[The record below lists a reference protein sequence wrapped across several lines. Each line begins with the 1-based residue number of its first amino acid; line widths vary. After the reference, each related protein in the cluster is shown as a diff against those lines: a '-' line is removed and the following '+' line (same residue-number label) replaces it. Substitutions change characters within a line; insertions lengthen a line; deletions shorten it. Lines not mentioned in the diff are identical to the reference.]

1 MKSSK
6 KKGPLHLSK
15 EGFFI
20 RATIR
25 LGLALL
31 FLSFLFLEVSVFA
44 SSLIISQIEIQEN
57 EHIKSTEIENIIQS
71 RVGNYLSEKMI
82 REDMQAI
89 YDMGYFREVEAL
101 KEEIEDGLKLIF
113 RVRENPQIMQIEL
126 EGIEEREAEKV
137 GKLVTL
143 EEGQILNF
151 KDIKETRN
159 KILDFYHRE
168 GFFSS
173 QVEISQASLK
183 ENECKIV
190 ILIEKKERMKIAEV
204 IIEGN
209 FYLSSEEILTHLKV
223 EPGRYFDEGKLR
235 EGIKRVIDA
244 YQRHGYYFATFKE
257 PRFESFE
264 RRGKRVNITLEIDE
278 GKRIFV
284 SQVNV
289 EGNEHF
295 TSLQILKTLKP
306 EVGKVFIPE
315 FLEESITRL
324 ETKYGEAGYL
334 YLEMDRDLQFDRE
347 KGKVAISL
355 LIREGAQ
362 VKVGKISI
370 EGNQR
375 SKERVFE
382 HSLLLQ
388 EGEFFD
394 VEKIRESWRR
404 IYNLGFFEKVS
415 IYPIPTSSSEIMDLV
430 IEVEE
435 GERTG
440 KLLFGAGY
448 GQSSGWGG
456 TIEIDRDNLWGEGK
470 KISLIWEFAK
480 NKSSY
485 DISFLDRWWRNKDLS
500 LDLALY
506 NTEDRYYDRENYQK
520 KRIGGKIE
528 MGWPFQRYIRCF
540 LALLS
545 ERILI
550 SQVDEKPL
558 PEGLEEGWKTRRSLK
573 LTFDRDTRVRD
584 EAFNTYKGSY
594 SYLST
599 ETNGGPILKG
609 DLNFTKYTAELRE
622 YWRKDEF
629 WMSPII
635 VLRLRGWLG
644 EGLPAYE
651 KFHVGGQQ
659 TLRGYD
665 LNEFSGNKML
675 LGTVELRLPFS
686 KNMSV
691 LIFVDGAQIWDED
704 SRIPDDR
711 TGWGFGMRISTPIGP
726 LQLDWGIRETGEGK
740 FYFGIGEAF

>member
-1 MKSSK
+1 MKCSK
-6 KKGPLHLSK
+6 KKGPLHLRQ

-20 RATIR
+20 RATVR

-31 FLSFLFLEVSVFA
+31 FFSFLFLEVSVFA
-44 SSLIISQIEIQEN
+44 SSLIISQIQIQEN

-71 RVGNYLSEKMI
+71 KVGNSLSEKMI

-89 YDMGYFREVEAL
+89 YDMGYFREVEVL

-137 GKLVTL
+137 RELVTL
-143 EEGQILNF
+143 EEGQVLKF

-159 KILDFYHRE
+159 RILDFYHRQ

-173 QVEISQASLK
+173 QVEVSQASLE

-204 IIEGN
+204 RIEDN
-209 FYLSSEEILTHLKV
+209 FHLSSEEILTLLKI
-223 EPGRYFDEGKLR
+223 EPGQYFDEGKLR
-235 EGIKRVIDA
+235 EGIKGVIDG
-244 YQRHGYYFATFKE
+244 YQRRGYYFATFKE

-264 RRGKRVNITLEIDE
+264 RRGKRVNITLEVDE

-295 TSLQILKTLKP
+295 TSVQILKTLKP
-306 EVGKVFIPE
+306 GVGEVFVPE

-324 ETKYGEAGYL
+324 DNKYGKTGHL
-334 YLEMDRDLQFDRE
+334 YLEVDRDLQFDRE

-355 LIREGAQ
+355 LIQEGSQ

-382 HSLLLQ
+382 HSLVLQ

-415 IYPIPTSSSEIMDLV
+415 IYPVPTSSREIMDLV

-440 KLLFGAGY
+440 KLLFGVGY

-456 TIEIDRDNLWGEGK
+456 TIQIDRDNLWGEGK
-470 KISLIWEFAK
+470 RISFNWEFAK
-480 NKSSY
+480 NKNSY
-485 DISFLDRWWRNKDLS
+485 DISFLDRWWRNTDLS
-500 LDLALY
+500 LDFSLY
-506 NTEDRYYDRENYQK
+506 NIEDRYYDRENYQK
-520 KRIGGKIE
+520 RRSGGKIE
-528 MGWPFQRYIRCF
+528 LGWPFQRYARGF
-540 LALLS
+540 LALRI

-550 SQVDEKPL
+550 SQVDEEPL
-558 PEGLEEGWKTRRSLK
+558 PEDLEEGWKTRRSLE

-584 EAFNTYKGSY
+584 EAFNAYKGSY
-594 SYLST
+594 SHLFM

-609 DLNFTKYTAELRE
+609 DLNFTKYKAELRE

-629 WMSPII
+629 WMSPIL

-644 EGLPAYE
+644 EGLPSYE
-651 KFHVGGQQ
+651 KFYAGGQR

-665 LNEFSGNKML
+665 VNEFSGNKML
-675 LGTVELRLPFS
+675 LGTLELRRPFS

-704 SRIPDDR
+704 SPIPESK
-711 TGWGFGMRISTPIGP
+711 TGWGLGMRIVTPIGP
-726 LQLDWGIRETGEGK
+726 LQLDWGIRETGEGT
-740 FYFGIGEAF
+740 FYFGIGQAF

>member
-1 MKSSK
+1 MKCSK
-6 KKGPLHLSK
+6 KKGPLPLKK

-25 LGLALL
+25 LGLVLL
-31 FLSFLFLEVSVFA
+31 FLFLLCLEVSVFA
-44 SSLIISQIEIQEN
+44 SSLIISQIQIQGN
-57 EHIKSTEIENIIQS
+57 EYIKSDEIKNTIQS
-71 RVGNYLSEKMI
+71 RVGEPFSEKMI
-82 REDMQAI
+82 KQDMQAI
-89 YDMGYFREVEAL
+89 YDMGYFRGVEVL
-101 KEEIEDGLKLIF
+101 KEEGEDGLKLIF
-113 RVRENPQIMQIEL
+113 RLRENPQIMQIEL
-126 EGIEEREAEKV
+126 EGIEEREVEKV
-137 GKLVTL
+137 RKLVTL
-143 EEGQILNF
+143 EEGQVLNF
-151 KDIKETRN
+151 KSIQETRN
-159 KILDFYHRE
+159 RILDFYHKE

-173 QVEISQASLK
+173 QVEVSQASLK

-190 ILIEKKERMKIAEV
+190 ILIEKKERVKIAEV
-204 IIEGN
+204 RIEGN
-209 FYLSSEEILTHLKV
+209 FHLSSEEILSLLKV
-223 EPGRYFDEGKLR
+223 KPGQYFDEGKLR
-235 EGIKRVIDA
+235 EGIKRVIDR
-244 YQRHGYYFATFKE
+244 YQRRGYYFVSFKE
-257 PRFESFE
+257 PQIEFFE

-284 SQVNV
+284 SRVNV

-306 EVGKVFIPE
+306 EVGEVFVPE
-315 FLEESITRL
+315 FLEESVRRL
-324 ETKYGEAGYL
+324 ETKYGKTGHL
-334 YLEMDRDLQFDRE
+334 YLQMDRDLEFDRE

-355 LIREGAQ
+355 LIREGPQ

-382 HSLLLQ
+382 HSLLLK
-388 EGEFFD
+388 EGEVFD

-415 IYPIPTSSSEIMDLV
+415 IHPLPTSSKEIMDLV

-440 KLLFGAGY
+440 RLLFGAGY

-456 TIEIDRDNLWGEGK
+456 TVQIYRDNLWGEGK
-470 KISLIWEFAK
+470 RISLNWEFAK
-480 NKSSY
+480 NKNNY

-500 LDLALY
+500 LDFSLY
-506 NTEDRYYDRENYQK
+506 NKEHRYYDRENYE
-520 KRIGGKIE
+520 KRRSGGKIE
-528 MGWPFQRYIRCF
+528 WGWPFQKHARFF
-540 LALLS
+540 LALRS

-558 PEGLEEGWKTRRSLK
+558 PEDLEEGWKTRRSLE

-584 EAFNTYKGSY
+584 EAFNAYKGSY
-594 SYLST
+594 SYLSM
-599 ETNGGPILKG
+599 ETNGGSLLKG
-609 DLNFTKYTAELRE
+609 DLNFTKYKAELRE

-629 WMSPII
+629 WMSPIL
-635 VLRLRGWLG
+635 VLRLRGRLG
-644 EGLPAYE
+644 ERLPSYE
-651 KFHVGGQQ
+651 KFYVGGQQ

-675 LGTVELRLPFS
+675 LGTLELRLPLS
-686 KNMSV
+686 KNMSGI
-691 LIFVDGAQIWDED
+691 IFVDGAQIWDKD
-704 SRIPDDR
+704 SGMPDCR
-711 TGWGFGMRISTPIGP
+711 TGWGLGMRIITPIGP
-726 LQLDWGIRETGEGK
+726 LQLDWGIKETGEGK